1 MGQPLTIGGL
11 HLEDLTLELPP
22 IPSRILEH
30 IWLAPTADNP
40 VFSYREAR
48 VTVEE
53 YVFCHGVTPI
63 YVSGNYYTTFQKF
76 QDITSVYPADIIH
89 ANTLYTFSQAIEPIL
104 SGRIYWRDLSGWSN
118 FRHNMRDCFRS
129 LEDLHVDLYRLS
141 DTDFPEEKLRE
152 NIFDTPPLTLLEQK
166 LGKPLSTTKKTM
178 KWATSIFA
186 RSSST

>member
-1 MGQPLTIGGL
+1 M
-11 HLEDLTLELPP
+11 
-22 IPSRILEH
+22 
-30 IWLAPTADNP
+30 
-40 VFSYREAR
+40 
-48 VTVEE
+48 
-53 YVFCHGVTPI
+53 TPI

-104 SGRIYWRDLSGWSN
+104 SGRIYWRDLSGWSD